1 MFQSAMSGLAKKGRW
16 LVFAAAV
23 LAAPAGAS
31 ERITWLMPEF
41 ALFDGQTRGQS
52 RKGMVEPMADYL
64 IRHWPEAEH
73 EVVIANVKRSWR
85 MIEAGEPACHL
96 VSLRTPEREQLAYF
110 ANTHLVPPA
119 QLIVRRAKLA
129 QVPRGPGGE
138 VDLHRLLSEGRLRGA
153 LIEGRSY
160 GATLDAQ
167 LARRP
172 ARSIDLYA
180 PADFGGRLLHMVALG
195 RADFSIDFDFTLQ
208 FQRQQSKVL
217 NELVSMPIQGSS
229 ELLQSGVACPHT
241 EWGRQT
247 AARVEKLFGTP
258 AGVAALKSI
267 FDLWLTP
274 EARATY
280 GARINADYADR
291 LPSRK

>member
-1 MFQSAMSGLAKKGRW
+1 MANTLRRFLLAKGICLLGLAALHVPAR
-16 LVFAAAV
+16 AA
-23 LAAPAGAS
+23 
-31 ERITWLMPEF
+31 EHMTWLMPEF
-41 ALFDGQTRGQS
+41 ALFDADRAPGRP

-64 IRHWPEAEH
+64 MRHWPDAEH

-110 ANTHLVPPA
+110 ADTHLVPPA

-129 QVPRGPGGE
+129 QVPRDAGGE
-138 VDLHRLLSEGRLRGA
+138 VDLDRLLLEGRLRGA

-160 GATLDAQ
+160 GKTLDAQ

-208 FQRQQSKVL
+208 FQRQQSKAL

-229 ELLQSGVACPHT
+229 ELLQSGVACPHN
-241 EWGRQT
+241 EWGRKT
-247 AARVEKLFGTP
+247 AARVERIFGTP
-258 AGVAALKSI
+258 AGAAALRSN

-274 EARATY
+274 EARAVY
-280 GARINADYADR
+280 GARINAYFADR
-291 LPSRK
+291 LLPRK